1 MLIPSCPSDTIPA
14 EKLLPPIRKAIIP
27 AAGRGTRLLPATAI
41 IPKELLPV
49 DLKPMIQHCIE
60 EAARSR
66 IEEIALILSP
76 EKETVR
82 AFLQAGSRSN
92 RPELSSLRDALDR
105 CRITYLE
112 QTDPTGV
119 ADALL
124 LARPFTGGEPFAVL
138 LPDNI
143 TYAEPA
149 PLVQMYAHLE
159 PGLCALAL
167 TEYQETNAAW
177 YGNCG
182 RVECEPLA
190 ERRYRITRLH
200 DKGKGAFRVR
210 SGRTELVGYARYILQ
225 PYFFDYYPSRD
236 TLGEGEEMDDT
247 PILQRIIAAGRMT
260 GVRIEGNL
268 FDAGNPAGFAAANR
282 FAAGQDGQ
290 VRSGPL
296 AIDPGSG

>member
-1 MLIPSCPSDTIPA
+1 MSR
-14 EKLLPPIRKAIIP
+14 IRKAIIP
-27 AAGRGTRLLPATAI
+27 AAGRGIRLLPVTAI

-49 DLKPMIQHCIE
+49 DLKPMIQHCVE
-60 EAARSR
+60 EAVRSR

-76 EKETVR
+76 EKESVR
-82 AFLQAGSRSN
+82 AFLQVGSRSN

-119 ADALL
+119 AAALL
-124 LARPFTGGEPFAVL
+124 LAKPFTGDEPFAVL

-149 PLVQMYAHLE
+149 PLIQMYAHLA

-167 TEYQETNAAW
+167 TQYHKENAAW

-182 RVECEPLA
+182 RVECEPL
-190 ERRYRITRLH
+190 EGRRFRITRLH
-200 DKGKGAFRVR
+200 DKGKGTFRIR
-210 SGRTELVGYARYILQ
+210 SGMSELVGYARYILQ
-225 PYFFDYYPSRD
+225 PYFFDYYPRD
-236 TLGEGEEMDDT
+236 DTPGEGVEMDDT
-247 PILQRIIAAGRMT
+247 PILQKIIAAGRMT
-260 GVRIEGNL
+260 GVRIEGDL

-282 FAAGQDGQ
+282 FAAGLDRQG
-290 VRSGPL
+290 RPGPL

>member
-1 MLIPSCPSDTIPA
+1 
-14 EKLLPPIRKAIIP
+14 
-27 AAGRGTRLLPATAI
+27 
-41 IPKELLPV
+41 
-49 DLKPMIQHCIE
+49 MIQHCVE
-60 EAARSR
+60 EAAHSG

-76 EKETVR
+76 EKESVR
-82 AFLQAGSRSN
+82 AFLQECSRSN
-92 RPELSSLRDALDR
+92 RPELSSLRDALGR

-124 LARPFTGGEPFAVL
+124 LARQFTGDEPFAVL

-143 TYAEPA
+143 TFAEPA
-149 PLVQMYAHLE
+149 PLIQMYDHLE

-167 TEYQETNAAW
+167 TEYHKENAAW

-182 RVECEPLA
+182 RVECEQL
-190 ERRYRITRLH
+190 EGRRFRITRLH
-200 DKGKGAFRVR
+200 DKGKGTFRVR
-210 SGRTELVGYARYILQ
+210 SRMSELVGYARYILQ
-225 PYFFDYYPSRD
+225 PYFFDYYPDRD

-247 PILQRIIAAGRMT
+247 PILQKIIAAGRMT
-260 GVRIEGNL
+260 GIRVEGDL

-282 FAAGQDGQ
+282 FAAALHRQGN
-290 VRSGPL
+290 SGPL